1 MEPPEKVN
9 RSLSRVGVTC
19 EQAVQLGKSREV
31 TREQRAKGDASERG
45 AFSPGSPLACHKWR
59 ACPEASVEVEIAL
72 ETGSI
77 LGRTA
82 LWDRS
87 GLGDEF

>member
-1 MEPPEKVN
+1 M
-9 RSLSRVGVTC
+9 
-19 EQAVQLGKSREV
+19 REA
-31 TREQRAKGDASERG
+31 RFLAA
-45 AFSPGSPLACHKWR
+45 PLACHKWR
-59 ACPEASVEVEIAL
+59 VCPEASVEVEIAL

-87 GLGDEF
+87 GLGDEFCPWAS

>member
-9 RSLSRVGVTC
+9 KSLSRVGVTR

-31 TREQRAKGDASERG
+31 TREQRAKGDAS
-45 AFSPGSPLACHKWR
+45 A
-59 ACPEASVEVEIAL
+59 
-72 ETGSI
+72 GSI
-77 LGRTA
+77 LGRTE

-87 GLGDEF
+87 GRRFLTLGALN

>member
-1 MEPPEKVN
+1 MGAQVRGT
-9 RSLSRVGVTC
+9 RSLAAR
-19 EQAVQLGKSREV
+19 
-31 TREQRAKGDASERG
+31 
-45 AFSPGSPLACHKWR
+45 LARHKWR

-87 GLGDEF
+87 GRRISTLGALD

>member
-9 RSLSRVGVTC
+9 RSLSRVGVTR

-45 AFSPGSPLACHKWR
+45 AFSRGSPRL
-59 ACPEASVEVEIAL
+59 P
-72 ETGSI
+72 
-77 LGRTA
+77 
-82 LWDRS
+82 
-87 GLGDEF
+87 

>member
-1 MEPPEKVN
+1 MGAQV
-9 RSLSRVGVTC
+9 
-19 EQAVQLGKSREV
+19 
-31 TREQRAKGDASERG
+31 RG
-45 AFSPGSPLACHKWR
+45 ARFLAAPLAYHKWR